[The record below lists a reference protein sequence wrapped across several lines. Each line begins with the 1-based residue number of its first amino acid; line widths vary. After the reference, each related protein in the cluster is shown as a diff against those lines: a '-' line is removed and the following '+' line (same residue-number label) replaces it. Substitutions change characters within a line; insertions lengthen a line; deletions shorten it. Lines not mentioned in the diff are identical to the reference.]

1 MVTLNLKYS
10 FFKKR
15 LTLTPVRLI
24 VISYLLATFVAMI
37 LLSLPISLKEGV
49 QLSFVDTMFTS
60 VSAISVTGLTV
71 VSTVDTFS
79 VFGVFMLMI
88 VLQFG
93 AIGLMTLGTFIYVML
108 GRNVGLTHRKLIMI
122 DQNRGNI
129 SGMVQT
135 IKLVLG
141 FAVALELIGAI
152 IFGTYFYLSGFQN
165 TWYEAYYFGLFHAL
179 SSYTNAGF
187 DIFGDSLYRFSKDY
201 FVQTL
206 TMLLLILGA
215 LGFPVL
221 IELRTKLSKK
231 YPDFRFSLYTKLTTS
246 TFFILIVLG
255 ALSFFLL
262 EKDLF
267 MENLPWHEKVFHSLF
282 FSVTPRNGG
291 LATLDVNIFSTPT
304 IFITSILMFIGASP
318 SSVGGGIRTTTL
330 AIILLTIFTFAKGQ
344 SEVRV
349 FKKRLAT
356 EDILKSFVVF
366 TTAVILV
373 ITAIILLDSIE
384 NYPFI
389 GIIFEVCSAFGT
401 TGLSMGLTP
410 ELSTPG
416 KYVIIAIMFIGRIG
430 ILSTLLFISSK
441 NKQEHYHFPEEKVL
455 IG

>member
-1 MVTLNLKYS
+1 MDLNYS
-10 FFKKR
+10 FFKNR
-15 LTLTPVRLI
+15 LKLTPVRLI
-24 VISYLLATFVAMI
+24 VISYLFATFVAMI

-49 QLSFVDTMFTS
+49 KLSFVDTMFMS
-60 VSAISVTGLTV
+60 VSAISVTGLSV

-88 VLQFG
+88 VMQFG
-93 AIGLMTLGTFIYVML
+93 AIGIMTLGTFIYLML
-108 GRNVGLTHRKLIMI
+108 GRNVGLTHRRLIMV
-122 DQNRGNI
+122 DQNRGNVR
-129 SGMVQT
+129 GMVQT

-141 FAVALELIGAI
+141 LAVTLELIGAI
-152 IFGTYFYLSGFQN
+152 FFGTYFYLNGYLN

-206 TMLLLILGA
+206 TMIMLILGA

-221 IELRTKLSKK
+221 IEIRTKLSKK
-231 YPDFRFSLYTKLTTS
+231 YPDFHFSLYTKLTTS
-246 TFFILIVLG
+246 TFFILILLG

-267 MENLPWHEKVFHSLF
+267 MANLTWHEKVFHSLF

-304 IFITSILMFIGASP
+304 LFMTSILMFIGASP
-318 SSVGGGIRTTTL
+318 SSVGGGIRTTTF
-330 AIILLTIFTFAKGQ
+330 AIVLLTIFTFAKGK

-356 EDILKSFVVF
+356 EDIMKSFVVF
-366 TTAVILV
+366 TTSVMLV

-384 NYPFI
+384 HYPFI

-401 TGLSMGLTP
+401 TGLSMGLTA

-416 KYVIIAIMFIGRIG
+416 KFIIIAVMFIGRIG
-430 ILSTLLFISSK
+430 ILSALLFISSEYAK
-441 NKQEHYHFPEEKVL
+441 ERYHFPEEKVL

>member
-1 MVTLNLKYS
+1 MLDLKYS
-10 FFKKR
+10 FFKNR
-15 LTLTPVRLI
+15 LKLTPVRLI

-37 LLSLPISLKEGV
+37 LLSLPVSLKEGV
-49 QLSFVDTMFTS
+49 KLSFVDTMFTS
-60 VSAISVTGLTV
+60 VSAISVTGLIV

-88 VLQFG
+88 VMQFG
-93 AIGLMTLGTFIYVML
+93 AIGLMTLGTFIYVVL
-108 GRNVGLTHRKLIMI
+108 GRNIGLTHRRLIMI

-141 FAVALELIGAI
+141 FAVILELIGAI
-152 IFGTYFYLSGFQN
+152 VFGTYFYLSGYEN
-165 TWYEAYYFGLFHAL
+165 TWYEAYYSGLFHAL
-179 SSYTNAGF
+179 SSYTNSGF

-206 TMLLLILGA
+206 TMILLILGA

-221 IELRTKLSKK
+221 IEIRTKLSKK

-246 TFFILIVLG
+246 TFFILILLG

-267 MENLPWHEKVFHSLF
+267 MANLPWHEKVFHSLF
-282 FSVTPRNGG
+282 YSVTPRNGG
-291 LATLDVNIFSTPT
+291 LATLDVNLFSTPT
-304 IFITSILMFIGASP
+304 LFITSILMFIGASP
-318 SSVGGGIRTTTL
+318 SSVGGGIRTTTF
-330 AIILLTIFTFAKGQ
+330 AIVLLTIFTFAKGK

-356 EDILKSFVVF
+356 EDIMKSFVVF
-366 TTAVILV
+366 TTAAMLV

-384 NYPFI
+384 HYPFI

-401 TGLSMGLTP
+401 TGLTMGLTT

-416 KYVIIAIMFIGRIG
+416 KFIIIAIMFIGRIG
-430 ILSTLLFISSK
+430 ILSALLFISSK
-441 NKQEHYHFPEEKVL
+441 YEKERYHLPEEKVL

>member
-1 MVTLNLKYS
+1 MLDLKYS
-10 FFKKR
+10 FFKKK
-15 LTLTPVRLI
+15 LKLNPVQLI
-24 VISYLLATFVAMI
+24 VISYFLATFVAML
-37 LLSLPISLKEGV
+37 LLSLPVSLKEGV
-49 QLSFVDTMFTS
+49 KLSFVDTLFTS

-71 VSTVDTFS
+71 VSTADTFS
-79 VFGVFMLMI
+79 VFGVFMLML

-108 GRNVGLTHRKLIMI
+108 GRKIGLTHRRLIMI

-141 FAVALELIGAI
+141 FAITLELIGAI
-152 IFGTYFYLSGFQN
+152 AFGTYFYLNGYANS
-165 TWYEAYYFGLFHAL
+165 WYEAYYFGLFHAL

-206 TMLLLILGA
+206 TMILLILGA

-221 IELRTKLSKK
+221 IEIRTKLAKK
-231 YPDFRFSLYTKLTTS
+231 YPDFRFSLYAKLTTS
-246 TFFILIVLG
+246 TFFILILLG
-255 ALSFFLL
+255 ALSFFIF

-267 MENLPWHEKVFHSLF
+267 MANLPWHEKIFHSLF

-291 LATLDVNIFSTPT
+291 LATLDVNIFSRPT
-304 IFITSILMFIGASP
+304 LFITSILMFIGASP

-330 AIILLTIFTFAKGQ
+330 AIVLLTIFTFARGK

-349 FKKRLAT
+349 FEKRLAT
-356 EDILKSFVVF
+356 EDIMKSFVVF
-366 TTAVILV
+366 ATSVMLV
-373 ITAIILLDSIE
+373 ITVIILLDSIE
-384 NYPFI
+384 QYSFI
-389 GIIFEVCSAFGT
+389 GIMFEVCSAFGT

-416 KYVIIAIMFIGRIG
+416 KYVIIALMFMGRIG
-430 ILSTLLFISSK
+430 ILSALLFMSGRDK
-441 NKQEHYHFPEEKVL
+441 KELYHLPEEKVL